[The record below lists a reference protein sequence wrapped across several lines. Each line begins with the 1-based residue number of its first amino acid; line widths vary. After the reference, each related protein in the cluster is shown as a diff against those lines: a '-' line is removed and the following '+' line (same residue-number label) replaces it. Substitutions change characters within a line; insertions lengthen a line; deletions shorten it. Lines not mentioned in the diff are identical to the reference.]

1 MASCTPRIHPRPS
14 RVWQQRNSSD
24 WFESGSRRLPAHGG
38 VWYGVVWCTP
48 RLVYTTSSSTP
59 ILWLAATTSI
69 LSVYRPSC
77 LTVRVLLVLVS
88 DCICQTQVRQNNYW
102 DGNAVY
108 HSMPINSKLWHKLNF
123 QSLLPSL
130 SRMVLR
136 DFMSLTREWFSWN
149 QFKDSDKLTPL
160 FCSIA
165 MAECIEPGTWTFG
178 RNYLLAE
185 AKIYY

>member
-1 MASCTPRIHPRPS
+1 M
-14 RVWQQRNSSD
+14 VWPGTDPVSGCVIRRRHQRALLSELLTCENN
-24 WFESGSRRLPAHGG
+24 LLCLHM
-38 VWYGVVWCTP
+38 VYII

-69 LSVYRPSC
+69 LSVDKPSC

-88 DCICQTQVRQNNYW
+88 DCFCQTQVRQNNYW

-130 SRMVLR
+130 SRMILR

-178 RNYLLAE
+178 RNYLSAE